1 VPLAAVALY
10 LQLGNR
16 AAIRGVDSASVPPA
30 ATASSSDAASAEQRR
45 VEGNV
50 AALAKRLEQNPNDAA
65 GWQMLANSYTTMEK
79 YSEASAAFAKATALK
94 PDDADLLASYAFA
107 LAMANGRRLA
117 GQPAELLRQALKVD
131 PENPKA
137 LQLAGS
143 AAYEARNYQG
153 AVTYWVKLQQKTP
166 PDSELGRALV
176 EQIAEAR
183 KLAGQ
188 K

>member
-1 VPLAAVALY
+1 
-10 LQLGNR
+10 
-16 AAIRGVDSASVPPA
+16 
-30 ATASSSDAASAEQRR
+30 
-45 VEGNV
+45 
-50 AALAKRLEQNPNDAA
+50 
-65 GWQMLANSYTTMEK
+65 MEK

-153 AVTYWVKLQQKTP
+153 AITYWVKLQQKTP

-183 KLAGQ
+183 KLASQ